1 MNRRALKFSFIL
13 YIIFLLWIILF
24 RMNLPEFTGK
34 YNGIVLIPF
43 SDDQN
48 YTSSLARDLCN
59 AGNVAL
65 FIPVGVCGMILSSER
80 GPKLLSTLGICL
92 GISFGIEVLQY
103 ILVIGMS
110 SVSDLILN
118 CAGGIFGIVLYYI
131 IGRFISE
138 KLMDKLSRFSIFVL
152 LPICIFAVVNTI
164 VNIHLYI

>member
-13 YIIFLLWIILF
+13 YIIFLLWVILL
-24 RMNLPEFTGK
+24 RMNLAEFTGK

-59 AGNVAL
+59 LGNFAL
-65 FIPVGVCGMILSSER
+65 FLPIGFGGMLLASQRLS
-80 GPKLLSTLGICL
+80 KLLYSLGICL

-110 SVSDLILN
+110 SISDLILN
-118 CAGGIFGIVLYYI
+118 CLGGFLGIVIFCIFG
-131 IGRFISE
+131 RFCSE
-138 KLMDKLSRFSIFVL
+138 KLIQKFSRISIFIL
-152 LPICIFAVVNTI
+152 LPVCIFATVNTI
-164 VNIHLYI
+164 INIHLYI